1 MSINVIQSQPKGSV
15 IFTYSQN
22 WTVPTGVYKIKAI
35 LIGGGGGG
43 GGGYSST
50 YVGGGGGSGG
60 TTYFEAVVAP
70 GTELQIFVGAGGSGG
85 TGGSTPTA
93 GGNGG
98 FSIVNRIINGSPSG
112 QVGVAGGGGGGGA
125 ASSTAN
131 GSAGA
136 GSGTIV
142 MMQGTQG
149 STSIIVTAAYSAA
162 GNAGSGQNPGVAPI
176 LNGNFTGIGNT
187 TYGNNNGTA
196 NISYG
201 SGGFGGGV
209 NANGDSGQNGIVIIW
224 WGD

>member
-1 MSINVIQSQPKGSV
+1 M
-15 IFTYSQN
+15 IFTSSQN

-35 LIGGGGGG
+35 VIGGGGGG

-70 GTELQIFVGAGGSGG
+70 GAELQIVVGAGGGGG
-85 TGGSTPTA
+85 TGGASPTA

-98 FSIVNRIINGSPSG
+98 FSLVNLIINGSPSS
-112 QVGVAGGGGGGGA
+112 QVGNAGGGIGGGA

-131 GSAGA
+131 GSAGGGA
-136 GSGTIV
+136 GTGA

-149 STSIIVTAAYSAA
+149 STPIIITAAYSAA
-162 GNAGSGQNPGVAPI
+162 GNAGSGQNPGVAPV
-176 LNGNFTGIGNT
+176 LNGNFTGISNT
-187 TYGNNNGTA
+187 TYGYNNSTINL
-196 NISYG
+196 SYG

-209 NANGDSGQNGIVIIW
+209 NANGGSGQNGIVIIW
-224 WGD
+224 WGDD

>member
-1 MSINVIQSQPKGSV
+1 MSIKLIQNQPKGSV
-15 IFTYSQN
+15 IFTSSQN
-22 WTVPTGVYKIKAI
+22 WTVPMGVYKIKAL

-43 GGGYSST
+43 GGGYSTT

-70 GTELQIFVGAGGSGG
+70 ETELQILVGAGGSGG
-85 TGGSTPTA
+85 TGGSSPTA

-98 FSIVNRIINGSPSG
+98 FSMVNLIVNGSPSG
-112 QVGVAGGGGGGGA
+112 QVGNAGGGIGGGA

-131 GSAGA
+131 GSAGGGA
-136 GSGTIV
+136 GVSY
-142 MMQGTQG
+142 MSQGLQG
-149 STSIIVTAAYSAA
+149 STTIIVTAAYSAP

-176 LNGNFTGIGNT
+176 LNGNFTGVSNT
-187 TYGNNNGTA
+187 TYGNNNATF
-196 NISYG
+196 NTSYG

-209 NANGDSGQNGIVIIW
+209 NANGGSGQNGIVIIW